1 VLSVC
6 RKNAGACSR
15 GPCARSDRGSWKWEP
30 AITGASNT
38 VTVDNPASTPGGYG
52 LWLGHRSAVQSEA
65 VYLMKK
71 SPAFFRRGAGWEEAG
86 RRMCF

>member
-1 VLSVC
+1 MF
-6 RKNAGACSR
+6 
-15 GPCARSDRGSWKWEP
+15 ARSMRSIGSWKWEP

-38 VTVDNPASTPGGYG
+38 VILDNPASGGYG

>member
-1 VLSVC
+1 M
-6 RKNAGACSR
+6 
-15 GPCARSDRGSWKWEP
+15 RSIGSWKWEP

-38 VTVDNPASTPGGYG
+38 VILDNPASGGYG

-71 SPAFFRRGAGWEEAG
+71 SLF
-86 RRMCF
+86 